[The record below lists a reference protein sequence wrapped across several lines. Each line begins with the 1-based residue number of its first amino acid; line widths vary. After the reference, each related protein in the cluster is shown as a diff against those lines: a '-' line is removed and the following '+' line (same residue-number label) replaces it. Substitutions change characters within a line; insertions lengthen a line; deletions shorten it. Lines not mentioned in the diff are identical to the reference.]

1 MTTPQSPR
9 PSPLRRAR
17 LLTAA
22 TILTATLA
30 TGAVTVHLATSVD
43 ASAEA
48 PTSVT
53 NHGSDKGS
61 FGHVNPPGS
70 SNSSPDTSTSGS

>member
-1 MTTPQSPR
+1 MTPPR
-9 PSPLRRAR
+9 SRRSNPLGRAR

-30 TGAVTVHLATSVD
+30 TGAVTVHLATSVG

-48 PTSVT
+48 PTST
-53 NHGSDKGS
+53 STDNSGHGS
-61 FGHVNPPGS
+61 FGHVDPPQS
-70 SNSSPDTSTSGS
+70 SDSSPDTSTSGS

>member
-1 MTTPQSPR
+1 MTTHHSPR

-30 TGAVTVHLATSVD
+30 TGAVTVHLATSAE

-53 NHGSDKGS
+53 NGGSGMGS
-61 FGHVNPPGS
+61 FSQVNPPQS
-70 SNSSPDTSTSGS
+70 SDSSADTSTSGS